1 MYNNKTVSVITP
13 VYNCEKYI
21 GETIESALS
30 QTYQDIEIILVDDCS
45 TDKSSEIIED
55 YVKRYPNKIVYHKQE
70 KNMGAA
76 VARNTALDIAKGRYV
91 AFLDSDDLWHP
102 EKIEKQ
108 LWLMKKNDVAIC
120 YAAIEMINEE
130 NNLIKEKRKV
140 KERVDYKFLLKNTM
154 IATSSVVINRDITG
168 DFQMP
173 LVRSGQDYATWLSL
187 MRNGLN
193 AYGINEVLVEYRVRR
208 NSLSSSKLKSIKQVW
223 SIQTKQESIPKFFAA
238 FHLCC
243 FVCNAFKKYLF

>member
-30 QTYQDIEIILVDDCS
+30 QTYQDIEIVLVDDCS
-45 TDKSSEIIED
+45 TDQSADIINN
-55 YVKRYPNKIVYHKQE
+55 YIKRYTDKIAYHKQE

-91 AFLDSDDLWHP
+91 AFLDSDDLWYS

-108 LWLMKKNDVAIC
+108 MELIEKNDAAIC
-120 YAAIEMINEE
+120 YAAIEMIDEG
-130 NNLIKEKRKV
+130 NNLIKGKRSIKEKI
-140 KERVDYKFLLKNTM
+140 DYKFLLKNTM
-154 IATSSVVINRDITG
+154 IATSSVVIDRNITG

-173 LVRSGQDYATWLSL
+173 LVRSGQDYATWLQL
-187 MRNGLN
+187 MRNGLD
-193 AYGINEVLVEYRVRR
+193 AYGINEVLVQYRKSN
-208 NSLSSSKLKSIKQVW
+208 NSLSSNKLKSVKQVRDTQIKNENINSLVATYN
-223 SIQTKQESIPKFFAA
+223 SIWFA
-238 FHLCC
+238 
-243 FVCNAFKKYLF
+243 VNAFKKHYL